1 MKNILID
8 TGPIVALLNRK
19 DKHHQRVLV
28 FTQHYNGGFVTTWSV
43 ITEATHLL
51 RHSIPA
57 QLNLLEWIRRGGIE
71 IFNIE
76 KTDIERMITLTKK
89 YADLPM
95 DLADCSLIILAEKMA
110 ITEIISIDSDYDVY
124 RTLKREPLTNLLY
137 DYPFTHKPLHPL
149 QESHRL

>member
-19 DKHHQRVLV
+19 DKHHQRVLA
-28 FTQHYNGGFVTTWSV
+28 FTQHYHGGFVTTWSV

-57 QLNLLEWIRRGGIE
+57 KLNLLEWIRRGGIE

-95 DLADCSLIILAEKMA
+95 DLADCSLIVLAEKMA

-124 RTLKREPLTNLLY
+124 RTLKREPLTNLLSL
-137 DYPFTHKPLHPL
+137 FHCKG
-149 QESHRL
+149 